1 MGTIIDYL
9 KEYGEYMLEEK
20 GFNEVDSLALSQF
33 AYLKFDGLA
42 PEIGVFRKCLNIR
55 IMTVCMPTS
64 VTERTIRRCFSAL
77 FTVNGFMR

>member
-33 AYLKFDGLA
+33 AYLKFDGLV
-42 PEIGVFRKCLNIR
+42 PEIGESKPMVSLQ
-55 IMTVCMPTS
+55 
-64 VTERTIRRCFSAL
+64 E
-77 FTVNGFMR
+77 